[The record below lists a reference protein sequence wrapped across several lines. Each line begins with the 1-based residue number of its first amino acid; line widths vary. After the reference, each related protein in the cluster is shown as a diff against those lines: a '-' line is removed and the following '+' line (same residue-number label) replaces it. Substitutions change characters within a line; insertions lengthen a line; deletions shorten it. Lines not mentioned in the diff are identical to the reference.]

1 MSSYIHF
8 TEEEKEQARNTDLAA
23 LLKRRGE
30 TLWCGIADEQTVAP
44 FCRHILNAAI
54 PLLNQRNIMLSL
66 CDSFSFLHDFLF
78 LNLTLYI
85 HPLSLCILV

>member
-30 TLWCGIADEQTVAP
+30 TLWCGIADDKTNRRPFLQTYLKCCHTFAKSKKY
-44 FCRHILNAAI
+44 NAI
-54 PLLNQRNIMLSL
+54 I
-66 CDSFSFLHDFLF
+66 
-78 LNLTLYI
+78 
-85 HPLSLCILV
+85 V